1 MYSQSH
7 GTKHEIYTYKNGK
20 KARNIY
26 IYIRMEKRLEIYI
39 YILLSYFKKSS
50 GKKSKSGEKG
60 YMQFASHQLSR
71 PALEQF

>member
-1 MYSQSH
+1 MEQSM
-7 GTKHEIYTYKNGK
+7 
-20 KARNIY
+20 RY
-26 IYIRMEKRLEIYI
+26 IHIRMEKRLEIYIYKNGKKTRNIYI

>member
-7 GTKHEIYTYKNGK
+7 ETKHEIYTYKNGK

-26 IYIRMEKRLEIYI
+26 IYKNGKKTRNIYI

>member
-1 MYSQSH
+1 MEQSMRYIH
-7 GTKHEIYTYKNGK
+7 IRMEKRLE
-20 KARNIY
+20 IY

>member
-1 MYSQSH
+1 MYSQSR

-20 KARNIY
+20 KVRN
-26 IYIRMEKRLEIYI
+26 IYI

>member
-1 MYSQSH
+1 MEQSM
-7 GTKHEIYTYKNGK
+7 K
-20 KARNIY
+20 Y
-26 IYIRMEKRLEIYI
+26 IHIRMEKRLEIYIYKNGKKTRNIYI